1 MAIESITNTVRQTSN
16 HDKVNH
22 HSIYHYTMEP
32 LKRIN
37 DLHLRALN
45 VHNSLLCYHKGTN
58 GYFIKASSTTH
69 AHTYWNKESYSP
81 FYFKHHE

>member
-1 MAIESITNTVRQTSN
+1 
-16 HDKVNH
+16 
-22 HSIYHYTMEP
+22 MEP

-58 GYFIKASSTTH
+58 GYFIKASSTH
-69 AHTYWNKESYSP
+69 AHTYWNKEESYSP
-81 FYFKHHE
+81 PFYF